1 MREYIFRGKRVKDGA
16 WVEGSLLTVQISDRC
31 AYLIFGSEF
40 RLDGEDVKSMSHAA
54 VDPSTVRQFTGL
66 RDRSGARIFE
76 GDILKA
82 AKRVSCIPTGKLGYA
97 KWSDVMCSYEIR
109 TAGGAYLLDAECG
122 PSFDIVGNVFDDAAL
137 LRGDLND

>member
-1 MREYIFRGKRVKDGA
+1 MREILFKAKSTDDGS
-16 WVEGSLLTVQISDRC
+16 WVEGYICKGVDS
-31 AYLIFGSEF
+31 FG
-40 RLDGEDVKSMSHAA
+40 AA
-54 VDPSTVRQFTGL
+54 WWIYRPAADPDHRNDSFYVDPSTVRQFTGL

-82 AKRVSCIPTGKLGYA
+82 AKRMSCIPTGKLGYV
-97 KWSDVMCSYEIR
+97 KWSDVMCGYEIR
-109 TAGGAYLLDAECG
+109 TADGAYLLDAECG